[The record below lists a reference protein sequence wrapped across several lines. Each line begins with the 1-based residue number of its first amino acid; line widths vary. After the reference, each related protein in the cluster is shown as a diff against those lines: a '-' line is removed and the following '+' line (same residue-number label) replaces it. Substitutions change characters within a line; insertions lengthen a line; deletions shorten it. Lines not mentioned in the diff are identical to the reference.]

1 MTWLGEFYDFI
12 MTLVNKIKVSKKP
25 ALTIFVQFTKQP
37 FMRNPFL
44 FIAALMISFNA
55 LAGGNLHNHYD
66 PLIKRFMDDS
76 KRPLDK
82 QYQEKLR
89 QQTSWQSF
97 INRNGDWWV
106 QFNETNARPHRAF
119 GTPIPI
125 GISGNAASAGLYF
138 LRNYT
143 GGYLPSNIDLEF
155 VSAPESRKYIQ
166 PNFIQKYNGVEVLW
180 SRATVKLT
188 KDFKAVMFGLDVYD
202 DISLSITPTLSP
214 AQAISFATAGINN
227 PIQSATA
234 GTALKILP
242 IPGFR
247 NNVYHLVYEVTVRT
261 GAEDHPVEYYTL
273 VDANN
278 GSVLYRKNN
287 IESISGS
294 SNTNINVTGTVYPT
308 HPYNSSAVVN
318 LPHLQLSIGGNN
330 FFADSLGFFNLPNTS
345 PFSGTFSLAG
355 PYARVF
361 TGANGNT
368 LQSFTSTVNP
378 GNNSVDFDPNSTI
391 RHLSA
396 YYHTNV
402 VHDFM
407 KTQLP
412 TFTGLDFPISVKVDR
427 TDGTC
432 NAFYDGG
439 LNFYTTAGGCYALSM
454 VADVVYH
461 EYGHGI
467 TNVYWS
473 NNGLSF
479 SNGGMGEGYS
489 DIWAICITNNP
500 VLGIGFSNTDP
511 TTYVRNYD
519 FSNNVSRKVYPDDIV
534 GQVHSDGEIIAG
546 AWWSTRLLMGSLS
559 TMASI
564 FGESHAGLANGP
576 DGAEGQVYTDILID
590 ALFAD
595 DNDANLANGTPN
607 SAAISQGFAQHG
619 ITLLSNASLN
629 HTPVNSAAANTGIT
643 LNAALTNVQFAW
655 AFTGLT
661 GAYKINN
668 TGAWTPFSM
677 TNTGGNN
684 YSATIPAQPK
694 GTLISYYLG
703 VEDVNGTLS
712 NVKPSE
718 ANASNPNIPYF
729 IMVGFDKIFT
739 DDFDN
744 SAGSWVDGLPSDG
757 ATTGEWEQSFLE
769 QTTIGG
775 GVVQPDYQ
783 VTPGGQF
790 CYVTQ
795 GIAGN
800 SPGDYDVDNGAT
812 TITSPVYDLTGYLNP
827 AFEYF
832 RWYSNDQGATPG
844 TDYWQ
849 VYISNDGVNYIPVE
863 NTNVADHSWR
873 RFVFRVNDYFT
884 PGSTFTVRFVAE
896 DANAGSLI
904 EALMDDFSLYDE
916 AAATAVQETSG
927 ITGISAWPIPAGQ
940 HLQVR
945 CILKTGGDFDLTVTN
960 AIGQIVDSRR
970 VSLLPGSNDFQL
982 ATADYA
988 EGLYHLRLVNKDS
1001 DKTVK
1006 FSVRH

>member
-1 MTWLGEFYDFI
+1 MR
-12 MTLVNKIKVSKKP
+12 TLVLLV
-25 ALTIFVQFTKQP
+25 AVL
-37 FMRNPFL
+37 FL
-44 FIAALMISFNA
+44 HLSAF
-55 LAGGNLHNHYD
+55 AGGDLHQDHD
-66 PLIKRFMDDS
+66 QLTRRFMDDS
-76 KRPLDK
+76 KRPLDAG
-82 QYQEKLR
+82 YQEQLR
-89 QQTSWQSF
+89 QKSSWQSF
-97 INRNGDWWV
+97 LNRNGNWWV
-106 QFNETNARPHRAF
+106 QFNETTGKPHRAF
-119 GTPIPI
+119 GEPVAT
-125 GISGNAASAGLYF
+125 GFSGSAASAGLYF
-138 LRNYT
+138 LRNHADE
-143 GGYLPSNIDLEF
+143 YLPENIELEF
-155 VSAPESRKYIQ
+155 VSAPVSKKYIQ
-166 PNFIQKYNGVEVLW
+166 PNYIQRYNGLEVLW
-180 SRATVKLT
+180 SRATVKMT
-188 KDFKAVMFGLDVYD
+188 RDFKAVMFGLDVYD
-202 DISLSITPTLSP
+202 DISISVTPALSP
-214 AQAISFATAGINN
+214 AQAISSAASGISTPITATTVGN
-227 PIQSATA
+227 S
-234 GTALKILP
+234 LKILP
-242 IPGFR
+242 IPGYR
-247 NNVYHLVYEVTVRT
+247 ANTYHLVYEVTVRT
-261 GAEDHPVEYYTL
+261 GTEGHPDEYYTL
-273 VDANN
+273 VDAND

-287 IESISGS
+287 IVNISGS
-294 SNTNINVTGTVYPT
+294 ANTNINVTGTVYPT
-308 HPYNSSAVVN
+308 HPYNATTIVN
-318 LPHLQLSIGGNN
+318 LPYLQVNIGGNN
-330 FFADSLGFFNLPNTS
+330 FYADSLGVFNLPNTS

-368 LQSFTSTVNP
+368 LQSLTTTVNP
-378 GNNSVDFDPNSTI
+378 GSNTFSFDPNSSV

-407 KTQLP
+407 KTHLP
-412 TFTGLDFPISVKVDR
+412 TFTGLDFPIQIKVDR

-473 NNGLSF
+473 DNGLNF

-519 FSNNVSRKVYPDDIV
+519 FSNNVNRKVYPDDIV

-546 AWWSTRLLMGSLS
+546 AWWSTNLLLGSL
-559 TMASI
+559 TTTAEI

-619 ITLLSNASLN
+619 ITLLSNASLV
-629 HTPVNSAAANTGIT
+629 HTPVASTTANNAIN
-643 LNAALTNVQFAW
+643 LNASISNVQFTW
-655 AFTGLT
+655 AFTGLK

-668 TGAWTPFSM
+668 TGSWTPFNM
-677 TNTGGNN
+677 TNTGGSN
-684 YSATIPAQPK
+684 YTATIPGQPK
-694 GTLISYYLG
+694 GTVISYYLG

-712 NVKPSE
+712 NVQPAG

-729 IMVGFDKIFT
+729 IMVGFDKIYT

-744 SAGSWVDGLPSDG
+744 TAGSWVEGLPTDG

-769 QTTIGG
+769 QTLVGSS
-775 GVVQPDYQ
+775 VVQPDYQ

-812 TITSPVYDLTGYLNP
+812 TITSPVFNLSGYTNP

-832 RWYSNDQGATPG
+832 RWYTNDQGATPG
-844 TDYWQ
+844 TDSWQ
-849 VYISNDGVNYIPVE
+849 VYISNNGVNYIPVE

-873 RFVFRVNDYFT
+873 RFVFRVNDYF
-884 PGSTFTVRFVAE
+884 PSGSSNFTVRFVAE

-916 AAATAVQETSG
+916 SATTS
-927 ITGISAWPIPAGQ
+927 ITEVTGLTTFTAWPVPADDQ
-940 HLQVR
+940 LQVR
-945 CILKTGGDFDLTVTN
+945 CILKNSGAFNMTISN
-960 AIGQIVDSRR
+960 AIGQVIESRQ
-970 VSLLPGSNDFQL
+970 VNLQSGSNDLQFSTS
-982 ATADYA
+982 AYA
-988 EGLYHLRLVNKDS
+988 EGLYQIRLINES
-1001 DKTVK
+1001 TDKTIK
-1006 FSVRH
+1006 FSVHH